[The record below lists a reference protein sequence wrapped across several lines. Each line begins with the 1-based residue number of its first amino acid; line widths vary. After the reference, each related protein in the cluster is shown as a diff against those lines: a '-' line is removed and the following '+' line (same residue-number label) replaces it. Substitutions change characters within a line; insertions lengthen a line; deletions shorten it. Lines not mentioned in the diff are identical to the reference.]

1 MKIYKK
7 LHESKEVANIHIA
20 KIKERGGDVKKSIQN
35 GKILLEYSFPYEI
48 SSKYSLS
55 YSKKISDKGKTF
67 YDVINNG
74 IRIGMVEFH
83 PITNKYIEIDRIY
96 LDKNHQ
102 KQGFGQKIIYD
113 ILAHTNSNGFILY
126 PLEQSV
132 WVKMGLSF
140 IEGKYPYMIISKKD
154 FINKNSKKL

>member
-1 MKIYKK
+1 
-7 LHESKEVANIHIA
+7 
-20 KIKERGGDVKKSIQN
+20 
-35 GKILLEYSFPYEI
+35 
-48 SSKYSLS
+48 LS

-83 PITNKYIEIDRIY
+83 SVANKYIEIDRIY
-96 LDKNHQ
+96 LDENQQ
-102 KQGFGQKIIYD
+102 KKGFGQKIIYD